1 MSLDTFS
8 HGSEDGTHDT
18 YYDDLSATVA
28 GGKPPLSGSSLSE
41 YVNPLLEQQLK
52 LEELSAEEMTQYF
65 TTRVRDPAVVDGICE
80 MLDGQGG
87 RRWIQLLNSLPAGQG
102 FSMLREE
109 FNLDR
114 RIVAQLLA
122 EFTCATERTA
132 KEALLVK
139 PLKSSPTRP
148 AEGQLVEG
156 GATLLEGIR
165 PKNSELAS
173 SVSGVGVL
181 DKVRLDD
188 MPLLAKLETDQQM
201 VSSMD
206 LEKFRIS
213 MSSWMSASSG
223 AIAKGVDLIF
233 RTPSTSLEAIISQ
246 LKPEE
251 LRFDCRAGSKLFAT
265 AHSSIQDMLM
275 SDDSRRHN
283 GSESL
288 LKIIQTVSGVVNFQC
303 EERTAIMLQCYQAGH
318 PPVTEPAD
326 LEAALNKFV
335 ADYGVWARIS
345 TVDCAAL
352 YRVGIQHL
360 MKLLFLRADMIAP
373 LVTPIAMSHG
383 QHPNDG
389 VQYLQTVKQ
398 CARKLTLWP
407 RGAGSPTIDEHPGI
421 DYEAADPVQPVR
433 AEDRVVPLKA
443 PVAAQKPI
451 TCCVFSVTNESEA
464 RGTDGL
470 IGGTDGQTGGIEC
483 RPQHDEWYD
492 LPRKIAERTALALHA
507 AALISG

>member
-1 MSLDTFS
+1 MSLDNIS

-28 GGKPPLSGSSLSE
+28 GGQPLSFSS
-41 YVNPLLEQQLK
+41 VNPLLEQSAN
-52 LEELSAEEMTQYF
+52 LEDMYADGLESYLTNIVGDAE
-65 TTRVRDPAVVDGICE
+65 VVSSMCKTLGSP
-80 MLDGQGG
+80 GG
-87 RRWIQLLNSLPAGQG
+87 RRWIELLSALPDGES
-102 FSMLREE
+102 FNMLHEE
-109 FNLDR
+109 CRIR
-114 RIVAQLLA
+114 RMAVA
-122 EFTCATERTA
+122 
-132 KEALLVK
+132 ALLLDVK
-139 PLKSSPTRP
+139 YARGRMARGVGAGHEVVTSLGHNVLS
-148 AEGQLVEG
+148 AEGQHMK
-156 GATLLEGIR
+156 AGITPHESR
-165 PKNSELAS
+165 PKNSELDS
-173 SVSGVGVL
+173 SVSGVGAL

-233 RTPSTSLEAIISQ
+233 RTPSTSLEDIISQ

-251 LRFDCRAGSKLFAT
+251 LKFDCRAGSKLFAT

-345 TVDCAAL
+345 TVDCAVL

-389 VQYLQTVKQ
+389 VHYLQTVKQ

-407 RGAGSPTIDEHPGI
+407 RGAGPLTIDEHPGI
-421 DYEAADPVQPVR
+421 DYEAADPDQPAR

-451 TCCVFSVTNESEA
+451 ACCVFSVTNESET

-470 IGGTDGQTGGIEC
+470 TGHGVTDGQTGGTEC

-492 LPRKIAERTALALHA
+492 LPRKIAERTALALQA